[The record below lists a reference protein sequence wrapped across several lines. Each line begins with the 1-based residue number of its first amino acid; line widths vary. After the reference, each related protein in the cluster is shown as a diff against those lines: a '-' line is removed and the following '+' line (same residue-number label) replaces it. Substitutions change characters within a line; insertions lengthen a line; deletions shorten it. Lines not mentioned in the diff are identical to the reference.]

1 MQSDQINSGVGD
13 HLPGC
18 GNCPGQVWWLPDLGY
33 VETGEEWEE
42 LGLTGGV
49 ESVGCGV

>member
-1 MQSDQINSGVGD
+1 MY
-13 HLPGC
+13 LPGC

-33 VETGEEWEE
+33 GRGGWEEWEEWKE

>member
-1 MQSDQINSGVGD
+1 MQSDQINSGIGD

-33 VETGEEWEE
+33 GW
-42 LGLTGGV
+42 GGWGGMGGV
-49 ESVGCGV
+49 GTY